1 VYRIGV
7 TRKQSPN
14 YKGKRNMQTMLT
26 YDGRDILTIP
36 SHLCETVVYEVQKRV
51 DKIAR
56 EQNKPHGKIVSTRRL

>member
-1 VYRIGV
+1 
-7 TRKQSPN
+7 
-14 YKGKRNMQTMLT
+14 MQTMLT